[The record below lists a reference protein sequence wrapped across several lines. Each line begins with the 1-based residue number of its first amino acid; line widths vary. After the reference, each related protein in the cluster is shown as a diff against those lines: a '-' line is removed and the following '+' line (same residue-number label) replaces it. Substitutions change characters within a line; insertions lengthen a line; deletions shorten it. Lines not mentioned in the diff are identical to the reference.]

1 MRTLLT
7 TAALSLTLA
16 LVPAAGSALAWS
28 GIPDGVSHVQGG
40 GPGGDGDGDGGG
52 DMGSG
57 GGDMGSGGDN
67 EIAMPDD
74 PSFDDGDHHGG
85 DSGNTGSG
93 PAGSI
98 LHVCRR
104 GDGRNDKT
112 GLYAHNVSVDAE
124 GLELDDQPTTIP
136 CDKENKIAD
145 PNPPLPASFYN
156 ADNVQVKQAVSE
168 CRNGTWHTITY
179 DLTQSPR
186 KEMSDKPSSTACTA

>member
-7 TAALSLTLA
+7 TALLSLSLA
-16 LVPAAGSALAWS
+16 LVPAAGSALAWN
-28 GIPDGVSHVQGG
+28 GHADGVSHVQGG
-40 GPGGDGDGDGGG
+40 PGPDGG
-52 DMGSG
+52 DMGGG
-57 GGDMGSGGDN
+57 GGDMGSGGDH

-85 DSGNTGSG
+85 NSGHVGNG
-93 PAGSI
+93 PAGAV

-136 CDKENKIAD
+136 CTTENKIDD

-156 ADNVQVKQAVSE
+156 AQNVQVKQAVSE

-179 DLTQSPR
+179 DLTKSPR
-186 KEMSDKPSSTACTA
+186 QELSDKPGTTSCTA